1 MTFSVNNALDLSRN
15 SRPWRPAP
23 AIGFSIKLHIAGL
36 IVVLLQ
42 PSVWLWV
49 IGLIVLN
56 HLVLVGAVL
65 WPKGQ
70 LLGPNI
76 TRLPEAAALRGEV
89 ALTFDDGPDPVVTP
103 RVLDL
108 LDQYQAKASFF
119 CLGAKAEAHPE
130 LLKEI
135 VSRGHSV
142 ENHSYGH
149 PYAFSF
155 FGISRL
161 RREVENAQKA
171 ITSIIGHAPIFFRA
185 PAGFRSPMLDPVLA
199 KAGLHYASWTRR
211 GFDGVKSDPALVLQR
226 LTQGLAAGDILLL
239 HDVARTA
246 DTEPAV
252 LVVLPQLLKVLAD
265 KGLKSVAL
273 PVAFGGST

>member
-1 MTFSVNNALDLSRN
+1 MASSENSISGLNRK

-36 IVVLLQ
+36 VVVLLQ
-42 PSVWLWV
+42 PSAWQWV
-49 IGLIVLN
+49 LGLIVLN
-56 HLVLVGAVL
+56 HTVLAGAVL

-70 LLGPNI
+70 LLGSNI
-76 TRLPEAAALRGEV
+76 TRLPDVAALRSEV
-89 ALTFDDGPDPVVTP
+89 SLTFDDGPDPVVTP

-119 CLGAKAEAHPE
+119 CLGARAEAHPE
-130 LLKEI
+130 IIKDILR
-135 VSRGHSV
+135 RGHSV
-142 ENHSYGH
+142 ENHSYSH
-149 PYAFSF
+149 PNAFSF
-155 FGISRL
+155 YGISRL

-171 ITSIIGHAPIFFRA
+171 IASTNGHTPLFFRA

-239 HDVARTA
+239 HDVARSSV
-246 DTEPAV
+246 TEPAV
-252 LVVLPQLLKVLAD
+252 LLVLPKLLKVLAE
-265 KGLKSVAL
+265 KGLKSVSL
-273 PVAFGGST
+273 PAAFGGNA